1 MTQKQGFGRR
11 VLSLLEGPVENMKTW
26 AKSYDRPAGLDLT
39 ADPTRSWKAMR
50 GLRNIYLQGAYI
62 SEGVDL
68 YPLYAIGAG
77 YELESDDETAK
88 KVIDEFL
95 TRINFYDTTWQM
107 LVDAETVRDG
117 IAEIVFGK
125 GSMAKVPVN
134 IVPRPAE
141 CFEFVTDA
149 RGVITEYRQ
158 KWDYHGNALT
168 VPVSMPPASILHYQF
183 LSRPDS
189 PYGISI
195 VERCIHD
202 IKRDTQVIEAVTAGI
217 LLHGTPKWHIQVN
230 SRQPERP
237 NLSADERRDV
247 ENEFKDFNAK
257 DQFITQ
263 GDILVEAKDIAG
275 LPNIQQYSDVVMAR
289 VISGLGVPGEL
300 LGLRQGT
307 TDATAVTRVGAFFR
321 KIKSC
326 QRDVEQMWGGI
337 FDRILQKPG
346 LVKLKLRPVTFAEL
360 MEQAGYIEKISKI
373 SPTDPFAVM
382 SRRQMQVRLEIDPDE
397 WEADEGE
404 DIPVPTMTGPVPP
417 QFPPQQPLQGG
428 EP

>member
-1 MTQKQGFGRR
+1 MTQKQGLGRR
-11 VLSLLEGPVENMKTW
+11 VLSLLEGPVENLKTW

-68 YPLYAIGAG
+68 YPLYSIGAG

-88 KVIDEFL
+88 KVIEEFL
-95 TRINFYDTTWQM
+95 VRINFYDTTWQM
-107 LVDAETVRDG
+107 MVDAETVRDG

-149 RGVITEYRQ
+149 RGVITEYKQ

-168 VPVSMPPASILHYQF
+168 VPVSMPPVSILHYQF
-183 LSRPDS
+183 MSRPDS

-237 NLSADERRDV
+237 NLSAEERRDV

-326 QRDVEQMWGGI
+326 QRDIEQMWGGI

-346 LVKLKLRPVTFAEL
+346 LVKMKLRPVTFAEL

-382 SRRQMQVRLEIDPDE
+382 SRRQMQERLEIDPDE
-397 WEADEGE
+397 WEADEGD
-404 DIPVPTMTGPVPP
+404 DIPKAGTVPP
-417 QFPPQQPLQGG
+417 QFPPQQPPQGG

>member
-1 MTQKQGFGRR
+1 MTQKQGLGRR
-11 VLSLLEGPVENMKTW
+11 VLSLLEGPVENLKTW

-39 ADPTRSWKAMR
+39 ADLTRSWKAMG

-88 KVIDEFL
+88 KVIEEFL

-107 LVDAETVRDG
+107 MVDAETVRDG

-141 CFEFVTDA
+141 CFEFITNA
-149 RGVITEYRQ
+149 KGVITEYKQ

-195 VERCIHD
+195 VERCVHD

-237 NLSADERRDV
+237 NLSAEERRDV

-360 MEQAGYIEKISKI
+360 MEQAGYIEKIAKI

-382 SRRQMQVRLEIDPDE
+382 SRRQMQERLEIDPDE

-404 DIPVPTMTGPVPP
+404 DIPKVGAVPP
-417 QFPPQQPLQGG
+417 QFPPQPPQQPPQGG

>member
-1 MTQKQGFGRR
+1 MTQKQGLGRR
-11 VLSLLEGPVENMKTW
+11 VLSLLEGPVENLKTW

-39 ADPTRSWKAMR
+39 ADPARSWKAMR

-88 KVIDEFL
+88 KVIEEFL

-134 IVPRPAE
+134 VVPRPAE

-237 NLSADERRDV
+237 NLSAEERRDV

-360 MEQAGYIEKISKI
+360 MEQAGYIEKIAKI

-382 SRRQMQVRLEIDPDE
+382 SRRQMQERLEIDPDE
-397 WEADEGE
+397 WESDEGD
-404 DIPVPTMTGPVPP
+404 DIPKLGTVPP
-417 QFPPQQPLQGG
+417 QFPPQQPPEGG